1 ASYNTGPASAVH
13 NPAIE
18 AQLGAR
24 WARFC
29 TVNTTMII
37 DGSKSGPSTRWM
49 REPST
54 TRAAEA
60 TGFVRRIVHGAMCST
75 RMLTTMVS
83 SAQSGQL
90 YMYIGKVPVAEPV
103 EVRSISPN
111 SGRMISPSAIR
122 GYLRHHVTVRSK
134 NFTAQPYAA
143 GLTGCIILA
152 DDS

>member
-13 NPAIE
+13 NPAID

-54 TRAAEA
+54 TRPAEA

-90 YMYIGKVPVAEPV
+90 YMYIGEVHVAEHV
-103 EVRSISPN
+103 EVRRISADR
-111 SGRMISPSAIR
+111 GRI
-122 GYLRHHVTVRSK
+122 
-134 NFTAQPYAA
+134 
-143 GLTGCIILA
+143 IILMA
-152 DDS
+152 IKVNMFPHFIITSIKLHYKHD